1 MPGSKAVDE
10 NRRRNVSFLEKVHV
24 KCVSY
29 ALHLVPDRDPRRL
42 WYNQED
48 YDTIFE
54 RSCDLID
61 LYVEGQPQKEK
72 KGAIRLPRV
81 GVRRRLSITTA
92 DEIPSIL
99 RGLESLI
106 DKLDK
111 KKDDVKSKAWDAVLD
126 EQFLQRDAGKVILDD
141 REISNAYKLCTFK
154 SQREAIKRAQQDERD
169 VRKYLKATKQHRYGT
184 SSMAKST

>member
-1 MPGSKAVDE
+1 M
-10 NRRRNVSFLEKVHV
+10 
-24 KCVSY
+24 
-29 ALHLVPDRDPRRL
+29 
-42 WYNQED
+42 
-48 YDTIFE
+48 
-54 RSCDLID
+54 
-61 LYVEGQPQKEK
+61 EGQPQKEK